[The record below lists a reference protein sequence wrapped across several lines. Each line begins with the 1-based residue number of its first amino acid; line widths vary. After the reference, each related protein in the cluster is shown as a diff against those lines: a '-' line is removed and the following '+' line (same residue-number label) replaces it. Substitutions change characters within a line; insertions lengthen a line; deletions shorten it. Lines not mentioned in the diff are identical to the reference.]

1 MMLTNEQAKDRAADL
16 VTRAMKAGANACD
29 VVYSG
34 NSATH
39 VQMRLGVLE
48 DVDRSEGE
56 DIGLRVFIG
65 SRSASASSSDLSVEA
80 LTALAERAVA
90 MAREAP
96 EDPFAGLA
104 PEERLMQDDLPPL
117 ELFDETEVHPQQL
130 RERALAA
137 EESAR
142 SVKGVTNS
150 EGASASASMAVMALA
165 TSHGFAASYCG
176 SNHGISASVLA
187 GEGGGMQRDYAYHSA
202 RHLADLEV
210 PAEIGRAA
218 GERAVARLDPIKL
231 KSGQMPVVF
240 DPRVG
245 NSLLGHLAGAI
256 TGASIARKTSFL
268 LDKLE
273 KAVFS
278 SSIQVIDDPLR
289 VRGLRSRPFDGEGLA
304 THVTQIIEN
313 GILTGWLM
321 DSASGRQL
329 GLPPTGHATRGG
341 GGAPGTGTSNLHMA
355 PGDMSPAALMADIK
369 YGIYVNELIGMGV
382 NGLTGDY
389 SRGASGFLIVDGE
402 IAGPVAE
409 VTIAGN
415 LKDMFAALVPAND
428 LEFRYAT
435 NVPTLRVDGM
445 TLAGD

>member
-16 VTRAMKAGANACD
+16 VTRAMKAGADACD

-34 NSATH
+34 NGATH

-56 DIGLRVFIG
+56 DIGLRVFVG

-80 LTALAERAVA
+80 MTALAERAVA

-104 PEERLMQDDLPPL
+104 PEDRLMRDDLPAL

-137 EESAR
+137 EDSAR

-176 SNHGISASVLA
+176 SSHGISASVLA

-202 RHLADLEV
+202 RHLADLEA
-210 PAEIGRAA
+210 PLDIGRAA

-231 KSGQMPVVF
+231 KSGEMPVIF

-273 KAVFS
+273 QAVFS
-278 SSIQVIDDPLR
+278 SGIQVIDDPLR

-304 THVTQIIEN
+304 THRTQIILN
-313 GILTGWLM
+313 GILTGWLI

-355 PGDMSPAALMADIK
+355 PGDVSPAALMADIT

-415 LKDMFAALVPAND
+415 LKDMFAALVPADD